1 MELVIQNIEKK
12 YGAKKVLS
20 NLSFKC
26 KKGEVIGL
34 LGLNGAGKTSLMKI
48 LTGFNLNWTGNIS
61 LNGIDLKKSLKDV
74 QQLTGY
80 LPENNP
86 LYEDLL
92 VIEYLKLTSKLY
104 RVKNPD
110 INKIIHSTG
119 LSNYKHHKI
128 GKLSKG
134 YKQRVGLAA
143 SIIHNPELLILD
155 EPMTGLDPK
164 QILEIRKLIKELGE
178 KKIIILSSHILNEVE
193 SLCSRI
199 ILIHEGKL
207 ILDSSIKKLK
217 LNKKNISL
225 EKIFNKLT
233 NRN

>member
-48 LTGFNLNWTGNIS
+48 LTGFNLNWSGKIS
-61 LNGIDLKKSLKDV
+61 LNGIDLRKRLKDV

-143 SIIHNPELLILD
+143 SIIHKPELLILD

-233 NRN
+233 NSN

>member
-12 YGAKKVLS
+12 YGTKKVIS

-48 LTGFNLNWTGNIS
+48 LTGFNLNWSGQIS
-61 LNGIDLKKSLKDV
+61 LNGIDLRKRLKDV
-74 QQLTGY
+74 QKLTGY

-110 INKIIHSTG
+110 LNKIIHSTG

-128 GKLSKG
+128 EKLSKG

-143 SIIHNPELLILD
+143 SIILKPKLLILD

-164 QILEIRKLIKELGE
+164 QILEIRKLIKELGK

-207 ILDSSIKKLK
+207 ILDSSIKKLE

-233 NRN
+233 NSN

>member
-143 SIIHNPELLILD
+143 SIIHKPELLILD

-164 QILEIRKLIKELGE
+164 QILEIRKLIKELGK

-233 NRN
+233 NSN

>member
-1 MELVIQNIEKK
+1 VELVIQNIEKK

-34 LGLNGAGKTSLMKI
+34 LGLNGAGKTSLMKV

-61 LNGIDLKKSLKDV
+61 LNGIDLKKRLKDV

-143 SIIHNPELLILD
+143 SIIHKPELLILD

-164 QILEIRKLIKELGE
+164 QILEIRKLIKELGK

-233 NRN
+233 NSN

>member
-1 MELVIQNIEKK
+1 VELVIQNIEKK

-86 LYEDLL
+86 LYEDLM

-119 LSNYKHHKI
+119 LSNYKYHKI

-143 SIIHNPELLILD
+143 SIIHKPELLILD

-164 QILEIRKLIKELGE
+164 QILEIRKLIKELGK

>member
-34 LGLNGAGKTSLMKI
+34 LGLNGAGKTSLMKV

-61 LNGIDLKKSLKDV
+61 LNGIDLKKRLKDV

-143 SIIHNPELLILD
+143 SIIHKPELLILD

-164 QILEIRKLIKELGE
+164 QILEIRKLIKELGK

-233 NRN
+233 NSN

>member
-86 LYEDLL
+86 LYEDLM

-143 SIIHNPELLILD
+143 SIIHKPELLILD

>member
-61 LNGIDLKKSLKDV
+61 LNGIDLKKRLKDV

-86 LYEDLL
+86 LYEDLM

-143 SIIHNPELLILD
+143 SIIHKPELLILD

>member
-164 QILEIRKLIKELGE
+164 QILEIRKLIKELGK

>member
-61 LNGIDLKKSLKDV
+61 LNGIDLKKRLKDV

-164 QILEIRKLIKELGE
+164 QILEIRKLIKELGK

-199 ILIHEGKL
+199 VLIHEGKL

>member
-61 LNGIDLKKSLKDV
+61 LNGIDLKKRLKDV

-143 SIIHNPELLILD
+143 SIIHKPELLILD

-164 QILEIRKLIKELGE
+164 QILEIRKLIKELGK

-233 NRN
+233 NSN

>member
-86 LYEDLL
+86 LYEDLM

-143 SIIHNPELLILD
+143 SIIHKPELLILD

-164 QILEIRKLIKELGE
+164 QILEIRKLIKELGK

>member
-86 LYEDLL
+86 LYEDLM

-119 LSNYKHHKI
+119 LFNYKHHKI

-143 SIIHNPELLILD
+143 SIIHKPELLILD

-233 NRN
+233 NSN

>member
-1 MELVIQNIEKK
+1 VELVIQNIEKK

-143 SIIHNPELLILD
+143 SIIHKPELLILD

-164 QILEIRKLIKELGE
+164 QILEIRKLIKELGK

-233 NRN
+233 NSN

>member
-34 LGLNGAGKTSLMKI
+34 LGLNGAGKTSLMKV

-61 LNGIDLKKSLKDV
+61 LNGIDLKKRLKDV

-143 SIIHNPELLILD
+143 SIIHKPELLILD

-164 QILEIRKLIKELGE
+164 QILEIRKLIKELGK

>member
-61 LNGIDLKKSLKDV
+61 LNGIDLKKRLKDV

-164 QILEIRKLIKELGE
+164 QILEIRKLIKELGK

>member
-12 YGAKKVLS
+12 YGTKKVIS

-48 LTGFNLNWTGNIS
+48 LTGFNLNWSGQIS
-61 LNGIDLKKSLKDV
+61 LNGIDLRKRLKDV
-74 QQLTGY
+74 QKLTGY

-110 INKIIHSTG
+110 LNKIIHSTG

-128 GKLSKG
+128 EKLSKG

-143 SIIHNPELLILD
+143 SIIHKPKLLILD

-164 QILEIRKLIKELGE
+164 QILEIRKLIKELGK

-207 ILDSSIKKLK
+207 ILDSSIKKLE

-233 NRN
+233 NSN

>member
-61 LNGIDLKKSLKDV
+61 LNGIDLKKRLKDV

-86 LYEDLL
+86 LYEDLM

-143 SIIHNPELLILD
+143 SIIHKPELLILD

-164 QILEIRKLIKELGE
+164 QILEIRKLIKELGK

-233 NRN
+233 NSN

>member
-61 LNGIDLKKSLKDV
+61 LNGIDLKKRLKDV

-233 NRN
+233 NSN

>member
-34 LGLNGAGKTSLMKI
+34 LGLNGAGKTSLMKV

-61 LNGIDLKKSLKDV
+61 LNGIDLKKRLKDV

-86 LYEDLL
+86 LYEDLM

-143 SIIHNPELLILD
+143 SIIHKPELLILD

-164 QILEIRKLIKELGE
+164 QILEIRKLIKELGK

-233 NRN
+233 NSN

>member
-86 LYEDLL
+86 LYEDLM

-143 SIIHNPELLILD
+143 SIIHKPELLILD

-164 QILEIRKLIKELGE
+164 QILGKRKIIKELGE

>member
-12 YGAKKVLS
+12 YGTKKVLS

-86 LYEDLL
+86 LYEDLM

-143 SIIHNPELLILD
+143 SIIHKPELLILD

-164 QILEIRKLIKELGE
+164 QILEIRKLIKELGK

-233 NRN
+233 NSN